1 MIKHLK
7 DTALVKK
14 VGGKFRLTS
23 LIQKRLRELME
34 GSRPLIEDTEGLTQL
49 EIVIKEII
57 EDKIAVKQEKSASDE
72 LK

>member
-1 MIKHLK
+1 MIDNLK
-7 DTALVKK
+7 DRELAKK

-34 GSRPLIEDTEGLTQL
+34 GSRPLTDDIEGLTQL
-49 EIVIKEII
+49 EIVIKEIM
-57 EDKIAVKQEKSASDE
+57 EDKIAVKADKSSADE

>member
-1 MIKHLK
+1 MINHLK

-34 GSRPLIEDTEGLTQL
+34 GSRPLIDDVEGLTQL
-49 EIVIKEII
+49 EIVVKEIL
-57 EDKIAVKQEKSASDE
+57 EDKIAVKKEKVASED
-72 LK
+72 